1 MQVGGSGPLDI
12 MDELGAAD
20 AVASAFIDPIS
31 KELMRDPPPMASAR
45 APNPNPIVYSV
56 PPQPHHNRV
65 HESWIGIRSSIRYSS
80 DFTVRGPRIPAPT
93 PPM

>member
-31 KELMRDPPPMASAR
+31 KELMRDPVTTADGQCQS
-45 APNPNPIVYSV
+45 SQ
-56 PPQPHHNRV
+56 PQPH
-65 HESWIGIRSSIRYSS
+65 SLQC
-80 DFTVRGPRIPAPT
+80 TTTT
-93 PPM
+93 PPQQSA